1 MKTKATKVEK
11 RIRLEDQ
18 LFRILT
24 GKVIPDAPY
33 DEIIDHIL
41 AEVRGA
47 LEENGHVLPKTYL
60 GDLEYVDAY

>member
-18 LFRILT
+18 LIRILS
-24 GKVIPDAPY
+24 GELLPDAGC
-33 DEIIDHIL
+33 DEQVDHIL

-47 LEENGHVLPKTYL
+47 LEENGHI
-60 GDLEYVDAY
+60 A